1 MPATKYCTVPIDL
14 LAPAYDT
21 IKLAQFFSIV
31 GRVPTKLRNA
41 ISYADPYETVE
52 RKASAMALLCD
63 DVLRDFDG
71 TLPCGVR
78 GRRLF
83 YLSER

>member
-1 MPATKYCTVPIDL
+1 MICDC
-14 LAPAYDT
+14 DT
-21 IKLAQFFSIV
+21 RFRRKACAGI
-31 GRVPTKLRNA
+31 TKLRNA

>member
-1 MPATKYCTVPIDL
+1 MLDSYGVLIL
-14 LAPAYDT
+14 
-21 IKLAQFFSIV
+21 
-31 GRVPTKLRNA
+31 RTKLRNV